1 MLEKIQRMVDEWSGK
16 LSWLPPL
23 LARVAI
29 GIGFILNGLGK
40 LNNME
45 GIISFFG
52 ELGIPAPQIL
62 APFVAGTELVGGIM
76 LVLGL
81 GTRIAA
87 LALSTTMVVAT
98 LTAVW
103 PKLED
108 KAGIFSAI
116 EIAYLVVFVW
126 LAVAGPGP
134 ASVDH
139 ILRKSIGRP
148 SANRF

>member
-1 MLEKIQRMVDEWSGK
+1 MLETIQRLVDEWSAK

-23 LARVAI
+23 LARLAI
-29 GIGFILNGLGK
+29 GIAFILTGKGK
-40 LNNME
+40 LDDLGPVVE
-45 GIISFFG
+45 YFTK
-52 ELGIPAPQIL
+52 LGIPAPGIM

-116 EIAYLVVFVW
+116 EIAYLVIFVW

>member
-1 MLEKIQRMVDEWSGK
+1 MLERIQALVDEWSGK

-29 GIGFILNGLGK
+29 GIAFILTGLGK
-40 LNNME
+40 LK
-45 GIISFFG
+45 GLDGVIAYFG
-52 ELGIPAPQIL
+52 ELGIPAPQIM

-87 LALSTTMVVAT
+87 LALATTMVVAT

-108 KAGIFSAI
+108 KAGIFAAI
-116 EIAYLVVFVW
+116 EIAYLVIFVW

-134 ASVDH
+134 ASLDH

>member
-1 MLEKIQRMVDEWSGK
+1 MLETIQKLVDEWSVK

-29 GIGFILNGLGK
+29 GIAFILTGLGK
-40 LNNME
+40 LK
-45 GIISFFG
+45 GLDGVIAFFG
-52 ELGIPAPQIL
+52 ELGIPAPQIM

-87 LALSTTMVVAT
+87 LALASTMVVAT

-116 EIAYLVVFVW
+116 EIAYLVIFVW

-139 ILRKSIGRP
+139 MLRKSIGRP

>member
-1 MLEKIQRMVDEWSGK
+1 MQRIQALVDEWSTK

-29 GIGFILNGLGK
+29 GIAFILNGLGK
-40 LNNME
+40 LK
-45 GIISFFG
+45 GLDGVIAFFG
-52 ELGIPAPQIL
+52 ELGIPAPQIM
-62 APFVAGTELVGGIM
+62 APFVAGTELIGGIM

-87 LALSTTMVVAT
+87 LALATTMVVAT

>member
-1 MLEKIQRMVDEWSGK
+1 MLQRIQALVDEWSAK

-29 GIGFILNGLGK
+29 GIAFILGGLGK
-40 LNNME
+40 LK
-45 GIISFFG
+45 GIDGVIAFFG
-52 ELGIPAPQIL
+52 ELGIPAPQIM
-62 APFVAGTELVGGIM
+62 APFVAGTELIGGIM

-87 LALSTTMVVAT
+87 LALASTMVVAT

-116 EIAYLVVFVW
+116 EIAYLVIFVW
-126 LAVAGPGP
+126 LAIAGPGR

>member
-1 MLEKIQRMVDEWSGK
+1 MLETIRRLVDEWSVK

-29 GIGFILNGLGK
+29 GIAFILTGWGK
-40 LNNME
+40 LQ
-45 GIISFFG
+45 GLDGVIAFFG
-52 ELGIPAPQIL
+52 ELGIPAPHIL

-87 LALSTTMVVAT
+87 LALATTMVVAT

-116 EIAYLVVFVW
+116 EIAYLAIFVW

-134 ASVDH
+134 VSADH
-139 ILRKSIGRP
+139 VIEKSIGRP
-148 SANRF
+148 SANRL